1 VFYNGFRAGT
11 EIIGPS
17 EAADAGIAGPIKPES
32 TSRALALGI
41 ERMAE
46 HGVQGRGVMIDLRAH
61 FGDERQLVGYDE
73 LTRVM
78 AADKTTVE
86 PGDMVCLHTGF
97 AERILSMDRKPDPEF
112 LHGACAVLNG
122 RDQRLLDWISASGL
136 AALIADNYAV
146 EAFPS
151 LPGAEPCCSIL
162 PLHEHCLFKNGIPL
176 GELWRLTPLA
186 NWLREHGRSRFLL
199 TAPPLR
205 LPGAVGSPVTPIAT
219 V

>member
-1 VFYNGFRAGT
+1 MELEAT
-11 EIIGPS
+11 ESASGRLICS
-17 EAADAGIAGPIKPES
+17 RYAAV
-32 TSRALALGI
+32 LGV
-41 ERMAE
+41 
-46 HGVQGRGVMIDLRAH
+46 GLRS
-61 FGDERQLVGYDE
+61 
-73 LTRVM
+73 
-78 AADKTTVE
+78 ADKIVK
-86 PGDMVCLHTGF
+86 
-97 AERILSMDRKPDPEF
+97 ERILSMDRKPDPEF
-112 LHGACAVLNG
+112 LHGACGVLNG

-176 GELWRLTPLA
+176 GELWRLTPLT
-186 NWLREHGRSRFLL
+186 NWLREHGKSRFLL